1 MAFTQTQLDQLET
14 AIAQG
19 ALTVKYSD
27 RLVTYHTPDEMLRL
41 RNQIRSELGISQS
54 APTNRGGRLTF
65 ITGKGL

>member
-19 ALTVKYSD
+19 ALSVRYAD
-27 RLVTYHTPDEMLRL
+27 RWVTYHTPDEMLRL
-41 RNQIRSELGISQS
+41 RNQIRAELCISKT
-54 APTNRGGRLTF
+54 APANRGGRLTF